1 MPLNNNQLLLG
12 PFFLRN
18 LVFVL
23 DCTGSI
29 GSYIRSAEQ
38 GINNIVN
45 EILHSAK
52 LASPSDIRVR
62 VQAYRDVDRFV
73 EFLTKPFRLTSDIS
87 KVQNFLKHLGAN
99 GGGDGPEAVA
109 TVLDRTL
116 NEKNEL
122 QWLPADKA
130 AHKIIVHITDALPH
144 GIAEDGDKY
153 PKGEPDTGGI
163 FAANILNTD
172 KIMKGNN
179 VNYVHFLN
187 LSYPVVK
194 WVNNTR
200 ATTLT
205 GYMLSLT
212 HHGLLPNAITAL
224 ALESLDLDVAL
235 EEMKKELG
243 DLKKGGGPLSTSFAM
258 KTVGGSPPTAAVAPS
273 AHTLFMSIAEPEAPP
288 APLSDDELQAIMNAA
303 ETPDQL
309 ETFSK
314 AIRPNPAD
322 AVKTVHKWFTDK
334 GTKIRTLKTNIEY
347 HYTGNALHNWNIMEK
362 ASSPADLVGG
372 LAVPE
377 GVPLSSTAEQ
387 SMELAE
393 EPITEKQV
401 ERMTHRYRVKYGSK
415 EH

>member
-1 MPLNNNQLLLG
+1 MPPNNNQLLD
-12 PFFLRN
+12 

-23 DCTGSI
+23 DCTGSM
-29 GSYIRSAEQ
+29 GPYIRSAEQ
-38 GINNIVN
+38 SINNIVN

-52 LASPSDIRVR
+52 LASPSDIRVG
-62 VQAYRDVDRFV
+62 VQAYRDVDGFV
-73 EFLTKPFRLTSDIS
+73 EFLTKPFPLTSDIF
-87 KVQNFLKHLGAN
+87 KVQNFLKYLGAN

-109 TVLDRTL
+109 TALDRSL

-130 AHKIIVHITDALPH
+130 AHKIIVHITDAPPH

-153 PKGEPDTGGI
+153 PKGEPDTRGI

-179 VNYVHFLN
+179 VNY
-187 LSYPVVK
+187 
-194 WVNNTR
+194 
-200 ATTLT
+200 
-205 GYMLSLT
+205 
-212 HHGLLPNAITAL
+212 
-224 ALESLDLDVAL
+224 SLDLDVAL

-243 DLKKGGGPLSTSFAM
+243 DLKKGGGPFSTSFAM
-258 KTVGGSPPTAAVAPS
+258 KTAG
-273 AHTLFMSIAEPEAPP
+273 EPEAPP
-288 APLSDDELQAIMNAA
+288 APLSDDELQAIMDAA

-314 AIRPNPAD
+314 AIRPTPAD

-334 GTKIRTLKTNIEY
+334 GTKIRTLKTNVEY

-372 LAVPE
+372 LAVTLFSLEGIQPE

-387 SMELAE
+387 SMEIAE

-401 ERMTHRYRVKYGSK
+401 ERMAQRYRVKYGSK
-415 EH
+415 EY